1 MIVGVGIDLV
11 EIARIRNVYQR
22 HPQRFV
28 ERILTPKEREY
39 VLRHADPS
47 ARLAGRWAVKEAA
60 LKALGTGLAR
70 GIRWQDVE
78 VLPDELGKP
87 VLTLHGK
94 ARERAAELG
103 ATLFHATITHSQDL
117 AMAQVILERGDG

>member
-1 MIVGVGIDLV
+1 MIVGIGIDLV
-11 EIARIRNVYQR
+11 EISRIRAIHQR

-28 ERILTPKEREY
+28 ERILTPAERQY

-60 LKALGTGLAR
+60 LKALGTGLSN

-78 VLPDELGKP
+78 VLPDGRGKP
-87 VLTLHGK
+87 IMTLHGN
-94 ARERAAELG
+94 ARNRAAELG
-103 ATLFHATITHSQDL
+103 ATLFHCTITHAQDM
-117 AMAQVILERGDG
+117 AMAQVILERL

>member
-1 MIVGVGIDLV
+1 MIVGIGIDLI
-11 EIARIRNVYQR
+11 EISRIRGVYER

-28 ERILTPKEREY
+28 ERILTPDEREY

-60 LKALGTGLAR
+60 LKALGTGLSN

-78 VLPDELGKP
+78 VLPDERGKP
-87 VLTLHGK
+87 ILTLHGK
-94 ARERAAELG
+94 ASERAAAIG
-103 ATLFHATITHSQDL
+103 ATIFHATITHASDL
-117 AMAQVILERGDG
+117 AMAQVILERA